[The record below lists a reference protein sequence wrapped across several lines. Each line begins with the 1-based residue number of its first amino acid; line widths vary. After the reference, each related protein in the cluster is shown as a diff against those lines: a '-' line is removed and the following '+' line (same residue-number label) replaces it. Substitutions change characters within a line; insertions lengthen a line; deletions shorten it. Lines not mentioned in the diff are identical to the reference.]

1 MNWTGAGIGSSVLFA
16 SRPRSNKRA
25 LRPCGSGRE
34 GPVAEADGGAVVF
47 CGRESSILPTPTY
60 PDTPVNEAPDVILLR
75 SADEPDPYVS
85 AFWEAKLRAVCEPVL
100 AFVFPHQAALQ
111 ARLERRDRYGSLI
124 ATSPRAGT
132 ALERLFA
139 DREELAHAWRG
150 TTVYVVGPKTAEH
163 LRAVGLDPRGA
174 ETGDAQALANRIVE
188 DDPAAPLLFLSGN
201 RRRDTLPE
209 ALRAADVPFKERVV
223 YETRPRSSLDLPSSD
238 GSTWLV
244 FFSPSGLEAVDRAD
258 AVDPADYRVA
268 AIGPTTGT
276 ALEEA
281 GHSVEAVAA
290 EPSPDGLVAAITAA
304 DTGQ

>member
-150 TTVYVVGPKTAEH
+150 TTVYEIG
-163 LRAVGLDPRGA
+163 RAHV
-174 ETGDAQALANRIVE
+174 
-188 DDPAAPLLFLSGN
+188 
-201 RRRDTLPE
+201 
-209 ALRAADVPFKERVV
+209 
-223 YETRPRSSLDLPSSD
+223 
-238 GSTWLV
+238 
-244 FFSPSGLEAVDRAD
+244 
-258 AVDPADYRVA
+258 
-268 AIGPTTGT
+268 
-276 ALEEA
+276 
-281 GHSVEAVAA
+281 
-290 EPSPDGLVAAITAA
+290 
-304 DTGQ
+304 